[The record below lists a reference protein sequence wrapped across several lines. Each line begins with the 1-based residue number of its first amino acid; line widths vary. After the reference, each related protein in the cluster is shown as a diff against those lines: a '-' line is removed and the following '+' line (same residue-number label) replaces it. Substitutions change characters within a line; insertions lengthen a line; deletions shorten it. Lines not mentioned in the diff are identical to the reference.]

1 MTQSLSSWYLKVAEI
16 ERCEKLAC
24 KLEEREPGQIQ
35 KGKGK
40 YTTWENNNN
49 KSTYCLRQIW
59 LIWNKIGDSQLG
71 KTLKKIK
78 NKLKSYI
85 FPHRQWGG
93 VESFSTE
100 HWHKKEVLRKMS
112 SL

>member
-1 MTQSLSSWYLKVAEI
+1 MWKV
-16 ERCEKLAC
+16 AC

-40 YTTWENNNN
+40 YTTWENN
-49 KSTYCLRQIW
+49 KSTYLRQIW

-78 NKLKSYI
+78 NKLKSC
-85 FPHRQWGG
+85 
-93 VESFSTE
+93 FSVGNE
-100 HWHKKEVLRKMS
+100 EVLKVLQQSIGIKKFWGKWIAYKVTRRKLGVAS
-112 SL
+112 SDSLKGS